1 MVHSMRPTSM
11 PSPAKPTPQQLA
23 HLRALLVADMPD
35 ASWDKGAHI
44 FSYRTYDKNDY
55 LLRAGEICTH
65 FYLVLKGVLR
75 QFYTTVAGREFN
87 KSFSIENEPCG
98 AFHSALTKAPSRFA
112 IQALEDC
119 QLLCFRFDDLN
130 VLFDSDPHWARLG
143 RRAAEM
149 QTLANEEREASFLL
163 DSAPT
168 RYQNFL
174 QQYPDLEDRISHY
187 HIASYL
193 GITNVALSRIRKKLG
208 RINKR

>member
-1 MVHSMRPTSM
+1 M
-11 PSPAKPTPQQLA
+11 PSTTKPTPQQLA
-23 HLRALLVADMPD
+23 HLRALLVADMSD
-35 ASWDKGAHI
+35 TSWDKGVHI
-44 FSYRTYDKNDY
+44 FSYRTCDKNEY
-55 LLRAGEICTH
+55 RLRAGAICTH

-75 QFYTTVAGREFN
+75 QFYTTAEGREFN
-87 KSFSIENEPCG
+87 KSFSLQDEPCG
-98 AFHSALTKAPSRFA
+98 SFHSALTKMPSRFS

-119 QLLCFRFDDLN
+119 QLLCFCFDDLN
-130 VLFDSDPHWARLG
+130 LLFDSDPHWARLG

-149 QTLANEEREASFLL
+149 QTLINEEREASFLL

-174 QQYPDLEDRISHY
+174 EQYPGLEDRIPHY

-208 RINKR
+208 ISNKH